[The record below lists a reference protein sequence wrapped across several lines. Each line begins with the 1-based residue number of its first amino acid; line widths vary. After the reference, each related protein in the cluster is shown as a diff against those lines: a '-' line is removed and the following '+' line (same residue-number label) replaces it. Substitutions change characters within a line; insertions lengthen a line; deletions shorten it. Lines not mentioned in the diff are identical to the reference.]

1 MGGTVSYPGIRDY
14 SSYRGCE
21 MDCQMALYKL
31 CVINSTVLLDITISK
46 FKVLTISNNTLLAL
60 RAGYRRSVFDR
71 SVAVL
76 RGRAPGKT
84 GEI

>member
-1 MGGTVSYPGIRDY
+1 
-14 SSYRGCE
+14 
-21 MDCQMALYKL
+21 MALYNLSVK
-31 CVINSTVLLDITISK
+31 NSTVLLDIIVSK

-60 RAGYRRSVFDR
+60 RAGYRQSVFDR